1 MAGRQMNALS
11 ERLRQLREDHGYK
24 VRDFADLIGKTPGYI
39 SRIEGRG
46 EVPSPELLC
55 KIAEVYQLDP
65 EELFELAKQSQL
77 ERTERD
83 IDARYASALALYRK
97 EKK

>member
-1 MAGRQMNALS
+1 MTALS

-24 VRDFADLIGKTPGYI
+24 VREFAELIEKTPGYV

-46 EVPSPELLC
+46 EIPSAELLC
-55 KIAEVYQLDP
+55 TIAEVYKIAP
-65 EELFELAKQSQL
+65 EGLLQLAKESQL

-83 IDARYASALALYRK
+83 IDAKYASVLALYRK